1 MASTGRNQVGKPYTL
16 GIVESPTVDSKDH
29 SIVENVKQ
37 YGRARFLSYTILAR
51 VIYRILGSLASYQF
65 TFLPNSKKKKSSS
78 EEDIY
83 GMKIQIDVG
92 TAICL

>member
-1 MASTGRNQVGKPYTL
+1 MLLRESFSLASTGRNQVGKPYTL
-16 GIVESPTVDSKDH
+16 GIVESPTVVSKDH

-65 TFLPNSKKKKSSS
+65 TFLPNSKKKKKSLRRRYLWY
-78 EEDIY
+78 ENTD
-83 GMKIQIDVG
+83 
-92 TAICL
+92 